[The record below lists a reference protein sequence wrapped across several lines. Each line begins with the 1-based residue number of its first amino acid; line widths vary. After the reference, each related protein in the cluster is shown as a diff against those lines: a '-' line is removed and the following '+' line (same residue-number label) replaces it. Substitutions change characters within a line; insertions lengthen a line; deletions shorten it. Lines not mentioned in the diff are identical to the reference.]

1 MSFLLD
7 LCLVIDNP
15 HLPTTIRLHSNS
27 NHPSSSN
34 KRATMSTPP
43 SSIPDFD
50 DLPKVKD
57 MPQGCAWGVFDRD
70 GKKDVLGTINFLT
83 PEIVQSSSSE
93 IRDGVS
99 ISLKYASP
107 PGA

>member
-1 MSFLLD
+1 
-7 LCLVIDNP
+7 
-15 HLPTTIRLHSNS
+15 
-27 NHPSSSN
+27 
-34 KRATMSTPP
+34 MSTPP